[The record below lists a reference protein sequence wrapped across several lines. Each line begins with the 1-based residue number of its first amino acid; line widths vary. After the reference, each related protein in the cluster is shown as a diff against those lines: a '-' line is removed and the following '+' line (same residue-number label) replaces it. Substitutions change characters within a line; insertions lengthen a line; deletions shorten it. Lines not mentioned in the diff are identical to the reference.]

1 VIIGRLVSLLGTGLA
16 GRGRA
21 LCKRLAATSLA
32 LWVIAIASVVAM
44 ADALPDSTWVATGSL
59 PHQGRTAIFAL
70 AVDPS
75 NNQVLLAGNSEG
87 SLLKSANG
95 GATWNAVHAG
105 KSVVTTIA
113 YSQYTPGLVLA
124 GTRGGG
130 AFISRDGGT
139 TWSPAVGLEGRTVH
153 AFAFSLTIVA
163 AGTDKGVYI
172 SPDGGSWSQSTL
184 SNRSIGAV
192 AVEAIHAPVR
202 LVAGSD
208 AQVSGSLP
216 LYQSLDSGA
225 SWTALA
231 PPIAGTTIAK
241 LAAGP
246 LPPTGNVRPLVV
258 GTNTGLF
265 LSNDNGA
272 NFAPLS
278 GGALLPT
285 TDYTQVAFI
294 ADHFD
299 RFYTASDG
307 GGSKSGGLWRTDDAG
322 QSFRSLQPPQPSV
335 TALAVSNDEDPVL
348 YVAIFQPSTH
358 AASLWAYHDT
368 GGSPQGPSSSQTP
381 VVSGTRTSH
390 LSGQS
395 ALQRI
400 LDAPQLPYIGLGLG
414 ALAVVLSAVVAHMR
428 SRYR

>member
-1 VIIGRLVSLLGTGLA
+1 VIIGRLVSLL
-16 GRGRA
+16 
-21 LCKRLAATSLA
+21 CPRLAATAVA
-32 LWVIAIASVVAM
+32 LWAIAIASMVAL
-44 ADALPDSTWVATGSL
+44 ADSLPDSTWVAIGSL
-59 PHQGRTAIFAL
+59 PHQGRSAIFAL

-75 NNQVLLAGNSEG
+75 NNQVLLAGTSDG

-95 GATWNAVHAG
+95 GSSWNVVHSG

-130 AFISRDGGT
+130 ASVSRDGGT
-139 TWSPAVGLEGRTVH
+139 TWSSAVGLEGRIVH
-153 AFAFSLTIVA
+153 VFAFSLTIVA

-172 SPDGGSWSQSTL
+172 SPDGGSWSPSPL
-184 SNRSIGAV
+184 SNRSIDAI
-192 AVEAIHAPVR
+192 AVEAIHVPVR

-225 SWTALA
+225 SWTTLT
-231 PPIAGTTIAK
+231 PPIAGSNIVK
-241 LAAGP
+241 VAAGP

-265 LSNDNGA
+265 LSKDSGA
-272 NFAPLS
+272 NFEPLS

-294 ADHFD
+294 TDHFD
-299 RFYTASDG
+299 RFYAASDG
-307 GGSKSGGLWRTDDAG
+307 GGSKSGGLWRTDDGG
-322 QSFRSLQPPQPSV
+322 QSFRSLQPPRPSI

-348 YVAIFQPSTH
+348 YVALFEPSTH

-368 GGSPQGPSSSQTP
+368 GAAPQGPSLSQTP
-381 VVSGTRTSH
+381 VASGPRTSH
-390 LSGQS
+390 PSNNS
-395 ALQRI
+395 ALQQI
-400 LDAPQLPYIGLGLG
+400 LDAPQLPYVGLGLG
-414 ALAVVLSAVVAHMR
+414 ALAVVLTAVVAHMR
-428 SRYR
+428 GRYR

>member
-1 VIIGRLVSLLGTGLA
+1 M
-16 GRGRA
+16 
-21 LCKRLAATSLA
+21 
-32 LWVIAIASVVAM
+32 VAV

-95 GATWNAVHAG
+95 GATWNAVHTG

-113 YSQYTPGLVLA
+113 YSQYTSGLVLA

-139 TWSPAVGLEGRTVH
+139 SWSAAVGLEGRIVH
-153 AFAFSLTIVA
+153 AFAFSLTVLA

-184 SNRSIGAV
+184 SNRSIGAI

-225 SWTALA
+225 SWTAFA
-231 PPIAGTTIAK
+231 PPIAGTTIVK

-294 ADHFD
+294 TDHFD

-307 GGSKSGGLWRTDDAG
+307 GGSKSGGLWRTDDGG
-322 QSFRSLQPPQPSV
+322 QSFRSLQPPQTSV
-335 TALAVSNDEDPVL
+335 TALAVSNDEDPIL

-368 GGSPQGPSSSQTP
+368 GGPPQGPSSSQTP
-381 VVSGTRTSH
+381 VVSGARTSH
-390 LSGQS
+390 PSGRS
-395 ALQRI
+395 ALQHI

>member
-1 VIIGRLVSLLGTGLA
+1 VIIGRLVSRLGP
-16 GRGRA
+16 
-21 LCKRLAATSLA
+21 RLAATIVA
-32 LWVIAIASVVAM
+32 LWAIAIASIVAL
-44 ADALPDSTWVATGSL
+44 ANALPDSTWVAAGSL

-87 SLLKSANG
+87 SLLKSVNG
-95 GATWNAVHAG
+95 GATWNVVHSG

-113 YSQYTPGLVLA
+113 YSQYTSGLVLA

-130 AFISRDGGT
+130 ALISRDGGT
-139 TWSPAVGLEGRTVH
+139 AWAPAAGLESRIVH
-153 AFAFSLTIVA
+153 VFAFSLTIVA

-172 SPDGGSWSQSTL
+172 SQDGGSWSQSTL
-184 SNRSIGAV
+184 SNRSIDAI

-225 SWTALA
+225 TWTTLA
-231 PPIAGTTIAK
+231 PPIAGATIVK
-241 LAAGP
+241 LASGP

-265 LSNDNGA
+265 LSSDNGA
-272 NFAPLS
+272 NFLPLS

-294 ADHFD
+294 SDHFD
-299 RFYTASDG
+299 RFYAASDG
-307 GGSKSGGLWRTDDAG
+307 GGSKSGGLWRTDDGG
-322 QSFRSLQPPQPSV
+322 QNFGSLQPPQPSV
-335 TALAVSNDEDPVL
+335 TALAVSNDENPVL
-348 YVAIFQPSTH
+348 YVAMFQPSTH
-358 AASLWAYHDT
+358 VASIWAYHDT
-368 GGSPQGPSSSQTP
+368 GGSPQGPSSSQTS
-381 VVSGTRTSH
+381 VASGARTAHPTSV
-390 LSGQS
+390 S
-395 ALQRI
+395 ALQQI
-400 LDAPQLPYIGLGLG
+400 LDAPQLPYVGLGLG
-414 ALAVVLSAVVAHMR
+414 ALAIVLTAVVAHMR

>member
-1 VIIGRLVSLLGTGLA
+1 VIIGRLVSLFC
-16 GRGRA
+16 R
-21 LCKRLAATSLA
+21 RLAATSVA
-32 LWVIAIASVVAM
+32 LWVIAIASVVAL
-44 ADALPDSTWVATGSL
+44 ANALPDSTWVALGAL

-75 NNQVLLAGNSEG
+75 NNQVLLAGSSDG
-87 SLLKSANG
+87 SILKSANG
-95 GATWNAVHAG
+95 GATWSVVHAG

-113 YSQYTPGLVLA
+113 YSQYTSGFVLA

-130 AFISRDGGT
+130 AFVSRDGGT
-139 TWSPAVGLEGRTVH
+139 TWSTAVGLEGRIVH

-163 AGTDKGVYI
+163 AGTDKGVYV
-172 SPDGGSWSQSTL
+172 SPDGSSWTQSTL
-184 SNRSIGAV
+184 SNRSVDAI

-208 AQVSGSLP
+208 TQVSGSLP

-225 SWTALA
+225 SWTTFA
-231 PPIAGTTIAK
+231 PPIAGATVVK
-241 LAAGP
+241 LDAGS
-246 LPPTGNVRPLVV
+246 LPATGNVRPLVV

-265 LSNDNGA
+265 LSSDNGA
-272 NFAPLS
+272 NFVPLS

-294 ADHFD
+294 TDHFD
-299 RFYTASDG
+299 RFYAASDG
-307 GGSKSGGLWRTDDAG
+307 GGSKSGGLWRTDDGG
-322 QSFRSLQPPQPSV
+322 QNFRSLLPPQPSV

-358 AASLWAYHDT
+358 TASLWTYHDT
-368 GGSPQGPSSSQTP
+368 GGSPQGPSSSETP
-381 VVSGTRTSH
+381 AASGARASH
-390 LSGQS
+390 PGS
-395 ALQRI
+395 ASLLQQI
-400 LDAPQLPYIGLGLG
+400 LDAPELPYVGLGLG
-414 ALAVVLSAVVAHMR
+414 ALAVVLTAVVAHFR

>member
-1 VIIGRLVSLLGTGLA
+1 MIIGRLVSFPGTGLA
-16 GRGRA
+16 SRGWTLTR
-21 LCKRLAATSLA
+21 RLAATSLA
-32 LWVIAIASVVAM
+32 LWVIAIASIVAL
-44 ADALPDSTWVATGSL
+44 ADALPDSTWVAMAPL
-59 PHQGRTAIFAL
+59 PHQGRAAIFAL

-95 GATWNAVHAG
+95 GATWAVAHAG
-105 KSVVTTIA
+105 RSVVTTIA
-113 YSQYTPGLVLA
+113 FSQYTPGLVLA

-139 TWSPAVGLEGRTVH
+139 TWSPAVGLEGRIVH
-153 AFAFSLTIVA
+153 VFAFSLTLVA

-172 SPDGGSWSQSTL
+172 SADGGSWSQSTL
-184 SNRSIGAV
+184 STRSIDAI

-225 SWTALA
+225 SWTTLG
-231 PPIAGTTIAK
+231 PPIAGATVVK

-265 LSNDNGA
+265 LSSDNGS

-294 ADHFD
+294 SDHFD
-299 RFYTASDG
+299 RFYAASDG
-307 GGSKSGGLWRTDDAG
+307 GGSKSGGLWRTDDGG

-335 TALAVSNDEDPVL
+335 TALAVSSDENPVL
-348 YVAIFQPSTH
+348 YVAFFQPSTH
-358 AASLWAYHDT
+358 VASLWAFHDT
-368 GGSPQGPSSSQTP
+368 GGSPQGPSSSQTA
-381 VVSGTRTSH
+381 VASAARASH
-390 LSGQS
+390 SSSTS
-395 ALQRI
+395 ALQQI
-400 LDAPQLPYIGLGLG
+400 LDAPQLPYIALGLG
-414 ALAVVLSAVVAHMR
+414 ALIVVLTAVVAHMR